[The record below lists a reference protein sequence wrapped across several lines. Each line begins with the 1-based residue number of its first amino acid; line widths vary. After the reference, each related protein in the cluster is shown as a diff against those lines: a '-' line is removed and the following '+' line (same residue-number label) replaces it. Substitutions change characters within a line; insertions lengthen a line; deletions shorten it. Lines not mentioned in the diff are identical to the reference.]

1 MYKEDVPFISENTPA
16 LKNYMI
22 VYKSLLE
29 FAPAL
34 GLNLDAVYLYS
45 LLRDRT
51 SISAENE
58 WADEQGRVYIIYTR
72 TQVMEETGW
81 SKYRV
86 INAFQALRKA
96 GPDYRGST
104 KKSSGL
110 QHCSAHFCETVGS
123 TIFTVVIGGY

>member
-86 INAFQALRKA
+86 INAFQVLREA
-96 GPDYRGST
+96 GLITEEVQKIERAAT
-104 KKSSGL
+104 L
-110 QHCSAHFCETVGS
+110 LRTFL
-123 TIFTVVIGGY
+123 